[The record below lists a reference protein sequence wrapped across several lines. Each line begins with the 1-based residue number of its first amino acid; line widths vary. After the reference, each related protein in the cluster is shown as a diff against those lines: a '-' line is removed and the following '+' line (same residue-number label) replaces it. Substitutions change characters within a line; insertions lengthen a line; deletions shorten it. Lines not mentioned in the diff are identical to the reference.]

1 MEYEITKCDI
11 TSFFM
16 MIIVLLIQAYFV
28 QLLFNRIWYK
38 TWCCGDKSKFKELT
52 YEESLMLLLLFK
64 IIF

>member
-1 MEYEITKCDI
+1 MKYEITKCDI

-38 TWCCGDKSKFKELT
+38 TWCCGDKSKLKELT